1 MVDFGVFIAGAA
13 PFLMVGVFA
22 PLIVAVL
29 PPKLKLASSIERC
42 GSKRTVLVGF
52 GFVVVTELVFF
63 DSPLV
68 AVFVLVT
75 VVGWP
80 QLEALL
86 RGVLAGGTCAQRG
99 LVTVDFLNEVFLVVD
114 GVLGSTCM

>member
-1 MVDFGVFIAGAA
+1 
-13 PFLMVGVFA
+13 MVGVFA

-29 PPKLKLASSIERC
+29 SPKLKLASSIERC

-75 VVGWP
+75 VVDESWP

-99 LVTVDFLNEVFLVVD
+99 LVTVDFLNEVFLTVD